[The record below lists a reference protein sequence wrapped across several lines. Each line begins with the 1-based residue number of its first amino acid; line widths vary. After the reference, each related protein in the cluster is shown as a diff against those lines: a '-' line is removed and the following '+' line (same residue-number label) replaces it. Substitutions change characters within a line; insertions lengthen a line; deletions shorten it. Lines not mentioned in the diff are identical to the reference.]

1 MLTSILFTFSPAVRL
16 VRFTN
21 PVIGIKDPVGSSK
34 LEIHMIGFRR
44 TITLSEIRRFKRFGQ
59 CYFSV
64 RTAASALEWSESIIP
79 SLDSHTYGKLLRRCI
94 GQNDPIST
102 KAIHCDVVKRGI
114 CVDLFASNILLDA
127 YVKAGF
133 AKDALN
139 LFDEMPERNHVSYVT
154 LSRANAC
161 EDPVGLYTRLH
172 REGHELNP
180 HVFTSFLKW
189 FVGVDKAEIGWWLHS
204 FIVKLG
210 FTSNAFVGAAL
221 INAYAVCGDVD
232 SARSVFEGILRK
244 DVVAWAGI
252 VSCYVENGFL
262 EDSLK
267 LLSRMGMEGLMPN
280 NYTFACALKASIGL
294 GEFDYAKSVH
304 GRILKTCYEL
314 DPRVGIGLLQ
324 LYTQLGDMSD
334 ALKVFSEVPKSDVVP
349 WSLMIARFGQ
359 NAYCDEAVD
368 LFIRMRQAFVVPNEF
383 TFTSI
388 LNACA
393 IGKCYAL
400 GKQIHGLVV
409 KGGFDLDVYVS
420 NALIDV
426 YAKCEK
432 MDTAVKLFAE
442 LSNRNEVSW
451 NTIIVGY
458 ANLDEA
464 EEALSLFREA
474 LRNQVS
480 VTEVTCSSAIG
491 VCASLASMEL
501 GAQVHGLAIK
511 TNNAE
516 RVAVS
521 NSLID
526 MYAKCGDIKH
536 AQSAFEEIE
545 TKDVPSWNA
554 LISGYSTHGLSRE
567 ALRIFD
573 VMKESDCKPNA
584 LTFLGV
590 LSGCSNAGLI
600 DEGVECFESMIR
612 DHGIEPR
619 LEHYTCMVRLL
630 GRSGQLE
637 RAMKLIEGIPY
648 EPSVMIWRAMLSA
661 SIDQN
666 NVDFARRA
674 AEEILKI
681 DPMDE
686 ATYVLLSNMYAGAK
700 EWANVASVRRSMK
713 ERGVKKEP
721 GLSWV
726 EHQGGVHYFSV
737 GRLSHHPDMK
747 LVNGMLEW
755 LNMKAKRA
763 GYVPDRK
770 AVLHDMDGE
779 EKDKRLWFHSE
790 RLALAFGLVRMPLS
804 RNRILIIK
812 NLRICSDCHSA
823 MKVISS
829 IVQRDLV
836 IRDMNR
842 FHHFHDGV
850 CSCGDYW

>member
-1 MLTSILFTFSPAVRL
+1 M
-16 VRFTN
+16 
-21 PVIGIKDPVGSSK
+21 
-34 LEIHMIGFRR
+34 
-44 TITLSEIRRFKRFGQ
+44 
-59 CYFSV
+59 
-64 RTAASALEWSESIIP
+64 SALQWSEPIAAP
-79 SLDSHTYGKLLRRCI
+79 GLDSHTYGELLRRCI
-94 GQNDPIST
+94 YLNDPIST
-102 KAIHCDVVKRGI
+102 KAIHCDIFKRGI
-114 CVDLFASNILLDA
+114 RLDLYDSNILLNA

-133 AKDALN
+133 AKDASN
-139 LFDEMPERNHVSYVT
+139 LFDEMPERNNVSFVT
-154 LSRANAC
+154 LIQGNACC
-161 EDPVGLYTRLH
+161 EDPVGHYTRLH

-189 FVGVDKAEIGWWLHS
+189 FVRVDKAEIGWSLHS
-204 FIVKLG
+204 PIVKLG
-210 FTSNAFVGAAL
+210 FDSDAYVGTAL
-221 INAYAVCGDVD
+221 VNAYAVCGFVD
-232 SARSVFEGILRK
+232 SARSVFEGICCK
-244 DVVAWAGI
+244 DDVAWAGI
-252 VSCYVENGFL
+252 VSCYVENGCL
-262 EDSLK
+262 EDSLE
-267 LLSRMGMEGLMPN
+267 LLSRMGMDGFMPN
-280 NYTFACALKASIGL
+280 NYTFASALKASIGL

-359 NAYCDEAVD
+359 NGFCDEAVD

-393 IGKCYAL
+393 VGKCYGL
-400 GKQIHGLVV
+400 GRQLHGLVV
-409 KGGFDLDVYVS
+409 KGGVDLDVYVS

-474 LRNQVS
+474 LRYHVS

-511 TNNAE
+511 TSNAE
-516 RVAVS
+516 KVAVS

-526 MYAKCGDIKH
+526 MYAKCGDIKD
-536 AQSAFEEIE
+536 AQSVFDEIE

-573 VMKESDCKPNA
+573 IMKDSDCKPNV

-590 LSGCSNAGLI
+590 LSGCSNAGLV

-612 DHGIEPR
+612 DHGIEPC

-637 RAMKLIEGIPY
+637 RAVKLIEGIPY
-648 EPSVMIWRAMLSA
+648 KPSVMIWRAMLSA
-661 SIDQN
+661 SIGQN
-666 NVDFARRA
+666 NEELARRS

-681 DPMDE
+681 DPRDE

-700 EWANVASVRRSMK
+700 QWANVASVRRSMK
-713 ERGVKKEP
+713 EKGVKKEP
-721 GLSWV
+721 GLSWI
-726 EHQGGVHYFSV
+726 EHQGDVHYFSV
-737 GRLSHHPDMK
+737 GRLSHHPDVK
-747 LVNGMLEW
+747 LINGMLEW

-770 AVLHDMDGE
+770 AVLHDMDDE

-790 RLALAFGLVRMPLS
+790 RLALAYGLVRMPSS

-829 IVQRDLV
+829 KVQRDLV

>member
-1 MLTSILFTFSPAVRL
+1 M
-16 VRFTN
+16 
-21 PVIGIKDPVGSSK
+21 IGI
-34 LEIHMIGFRR
+34 LR
-44 TITLSEIRRFKRFGQ
+44 TITFSEIRTFLQCKRFGQ
-59 CYFSV
+59 RSFSV
-64 RTAASALEWSESIIP
+64 RTAESALQWSESIIP

-94 GQNDPIST
+94 QQNELIST

-114 CVDLFASNILLDA
+114 CLDLFASNILLDA
-127 YVKAGF
+127 YVKSGF
-133 AKDALN
+133 AKDALK
-139 LFDEMPERNHVSYVT
+139 LFDKMPERNNVSYVT
-154 LSRANAC
+154 ISQGNAC
-161 EDPVGLYTRLH
+161 EDPVGLYIRLH

-189 FVGVDKAEIGWWLHS
+189 FVSVDKAEIGWWLHS
-204 FIVKLG
+204 PIVKLG
-210 FTSNAFVGAAL
+210 FNSNAFVGASL
-221 INAYAVCGDVD
+221 INAYAVCGYID
-232 SARSVFEGILRK
+232 SARSVFEGILSK

-252 VSCYVENGFL
+252 VSCYVENGFF
-262 EDSLK
+262 EDSLE
-267 LLSRMGMEGLMPN
+267 LLSRMGNDGFMPN
-280 NYTFACALKASIGL
+280 NYTFASALKASIGL
-294 GEFDYAKSVH
+294 GAFDYAKSVH

-334 ALKVFSEVPKSDVVP
+334 ALKVFSEVPKNDVVP

-359 NAYCDEAVD
+359 NGFCNEAVD
-368 LFIRMRQAFVVPNEF
+368 MFIRMRQAFVVPNEF

-393 IGKCYAL
+393 IGKCYGL
-400 GKQIHGLVV
+400 GRQLHGMVV

-442 LSNRNEVSW
+442 LSSRNEVSW
-451 NTIIVGY
+451 NTIIVGF

-474 LRNQVS
+474 LRNNVS

-516 RVAVS
+516 KVAVS

-526 MYAKCGDIKH
+526 MYAKCGDIKD
-536 AQSAFEEIE
+536 AQSVFDEIE

-567 ALRIFD
+567 SLRIFD
-573 VMKESDCKPNA
+573 IMKDSDCKPNA

-600 DEGVECFESMIR
+600 DEGVECFELMIR
-612 DHGIEPR
+612 DHGIEPC

-648 EPSVMIWRAMLSA
+648 QPSVMIWRAMLSA
-661 SIDQN
+661 SIGQN
-666 NVDFARRA
+666 NVELARRS

-681 DPMDE
+681 NPMDE

-700 EWANVASVRRSMK
+700 QWANVASVRRSMK
-713 ERGVKKEP
+713 EKGVTKEP
-721 GLSWV
+721 GLSWI
-726 EHQGGVHYFSV
+726 EHQGDVHYFSV

-747 LVNGMLEW
+747 LINGMLEW
-755 LNMKAKRA
+755 LNIKAKRA

-770 AVLHDMDGE
+770 AVLHDMDDE

-823 MKVISS
+823 MKVLSS

-842 FHHFHDGV
+842 FHHFHAGV

>member
-1 MLTSILFTFSPAVRL
+1 MLLFRSNRCVCIGMVGIDSPMLRL
-16 VRFTN
+16 
-21 PVIGIKDPVGSSK
+21 SH
-34 LEIHMIGFRR
+34 LRR
-44 TITLSEIRRFKRFGQ
+44 I
-59 CYFSV
+59 
-64 RTAASALEWSESIIP
+64 
-79 SLDSHTYGKLLRRCI
+79 LRRCI
-94 GQNDPIST
+94 DQNDPIST

-114 CVDLFASNILLDA
+114 RLDLFASNILLDA
-127 YVKAGF
+127 YVKTGF
-133 AKDALN
+133 PKDASN

-172 REGHELNP
+172 REGHKLNP

-189 FVGVDKAEIGWWLHS
+189 FVRADKAEIGWWLHS

-221 INAYAVCGDVD
+221 INAYAVCWDVD

-262 EDSLK
+262 EDSLE
-267 LLSRMGMEGLMPN
+267 LLSRMGMEGFMPN

-294 GEFDYAKSVH
+294 GAFGYAKSVH

-359 NAYCDEAVD
+359 NGFCDEAVD
-368 LFIRMRQAFVVPNEF
+368 LFIRMRKAFVVPNEF

-393 IGKCYAL
+393 IGKYHGL
-400 GKQIHGLVV
+400 GKQLHGLVV

-516 RVAVS
+516 KVAVS

-526 MYAKCGDIKH
+526 MYAKCGDIKD
-536 AQSAFEEIE
+536 AQSVFDEIE
-545 TKDVPSWNA
+545 TKVVPSWNA

-590 LSGCSNAGLI
+590 LSGCSNARLI

-721 GLSWV
+721 GLSWI
-726 EHQGGVHYFSV
+726 EHQGDVHYFSV

-755 LNMKAKRA
+755 LNRKAKRA
-763 GYVPDRK
+763 GYVPDRN
-770 AVLHDMDGE
+770 AVLHDMDDE

-829 IVQRDLV
+829 IVKRDLV